1 MQRIIEI
8 LKTIGNLPRHV
19 AKINDELGELAQ
31 RVKQLEEFSRSK
43 LERLAK
49 VETDLVWVKW
59 MTMAILGGI
68 VALLIRVFI
77 VPTI

>member
-1 MQRIIEI
+1 MQRLREIIT
-8 LKTIGNLPRHV
+8 TIGSLPRHV